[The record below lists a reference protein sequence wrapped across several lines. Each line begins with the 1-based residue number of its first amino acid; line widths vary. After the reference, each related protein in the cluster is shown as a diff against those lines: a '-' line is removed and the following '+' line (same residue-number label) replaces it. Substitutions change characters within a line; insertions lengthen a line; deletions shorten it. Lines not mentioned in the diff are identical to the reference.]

1 MLKNLAIVCVIVLA
15 IVLSGCAT
23 AGKSIMAKQTWSE
36 NYAKMKG
43 VVATSPAMVD
53 GDPGTSADTQ
63 TPSDSSTATKYTEAV
78 VKLPEQKSIRKIVI
92 DSTNL
97 QSFAVYAGGTTENDW
112 KMLKEVKNSEDLKVT
127 LNVSATTD
135 KIRIRVVKT
144 SDDTTTP
151 GGLGGQARLKRAP
164 AKIKEIEIYG
174 YAKDAQAPTAQ
185 VEAVGI
191 TATSGTTTGTTSKT
205 STGTASTAKAGTT
218 TVTTAV
224 PAEVPKGPPITATL
238 EIAQKSFPS
247 VGPVPLKINI
257 KAGADEVV
265 TLEDILSDK
274 MISTKLIV
282 KSASGNAI
290 ASSKP
295 TPPLSSPR
303 PYRAVDRPMDVRNA
317 LTIQPNTVLAVNIVN
332 LLDYYAMATP
342 GTYTIQL
349 VTWVDLHD
357 KFVGR
362 ETTEKDDIESQIR
375 DINSKYTAQEKTAL
389 IQNLKD
395 ELTQSKKKKTKRYIE
410 TSIKGKPYKLESD
423 TIEIIIQ

>member
-1 MLKNLAIVCVIVLA
+1 MLKNLAIICVVVLA
-15 IVLSGCAT
+15 VVLAGCA
-23 AGKSIMAKQTWSE
+23 AASKSIMAKQTWSE
-36 NYAKMKG
+36 NYARLKG
-43 VVATSPAMVD
+43 VEATSPAMVD
-53 GDPGTSADTQ
+53 GDPGTSADSQ
-63 TPSDSSTATKYTEAV
+63 IPSDASTATKYTEAI

-97 QSFAVYAGGTTENDW
+97 QSFAVYAGGTMENDW
-112 KMLKEVKNSEDLKVT
+112 KMLKEVKNTEDLKIT

-151 GGLGGQARLKRAP
+151 GGRGSQARLKRAP
-164 AKIKEIEIYG
+164 AKIKEIELYG
-174 YAKDAQAPTAQ
+174 YAQDSPAPSAQALKTGTVTTTSGTSTTGATS
-185 VEAVGI
+185 
-191 TATSGTTTGTTSKT
+191 TATSSK
-205 STGTASTAKAGTT
+205 

-224 PAEVPKGPPITATL
+224 TEAVPVEVPKGPPISATL
-238 EIAQKSFPS
+238 EVTQKSFPS
-247 VGPVPLKINI
+247 VAPVPLKINI
-257 KAGADEVV
+257 KAGADGFI
-265 TLEDILSDK
+265 TLEDLLSDK
-274 MISTKLIV
+274 TLSTKLIV

-303 PYRAVDRPMDVRNA
+303 PYRAVDKPIDVRNA
-317 LTIQPNTVLAVNIVN
+317 LTIQPNTVLAVNIAN
-332 LLDYYAMATP
+332 LLDYYAMAAP

-375 DINSKYTAQEKTAL
+375 DINSKSNYTAQEKTAL

-395 ELTQSKKKKTKRYIE
+395 ELTQSQKKKTKRYIDVN
-410 TSIKGKPYKLESD
+410 TKGKPYKLESD
-423 TIEIIIQ
+423 TIEITIQ